1 MNTKIKILYL
11 YKSLQS
17 ALVGV
22 ASIDDKKNMQILNVY
37 KGPNH
42 ICKNKHIKIHEADIY
57 YL

>member
-42 ICKNKHIKIHEADIY
+42 M
-57 YL
+57 